1 MSARRSLVRVT
12 GNKGAPTVQDMLAE
26 TTHLWYP
33 VTAAIAQL
41 VEHHPG
47 TMKVP
52 SSTLGCSSAGL

>member
-1 MSARRSLVRVT
+1 MRGT
-12 GNKGAPTVQDMLAE
+12 GYKGAPTVQDMLAE

-33 VTAAIAQL
+33 VLAAIAQL